1 MATYTSM
8 GRTNYFA
15 VRDSHLQALKDLVV
29 GTGIELD
36 EEGENTVV
44 LLDTEGCG
52 WMICREDCDDDIYL
66 PDVIG
71 EYLQPGE
78 VVVFQ
83 SIGSEKFRYLAGD
96 SVACNDKGEQ
106 VWVHL
111 SDIYA
116 AAAAAFGVEQSKIS
130 IDEY

>member
-52 WMICREDCDDDIYL
+52 WMICRGDCDDDIYL

-96 SVACNDKGEQ
+96 SVA
-106 VWVHL
+106 
-111 SDIYA
+111 
-116 AAAAAFGVEQSKIS
+116 
-130 IDEY
+130 